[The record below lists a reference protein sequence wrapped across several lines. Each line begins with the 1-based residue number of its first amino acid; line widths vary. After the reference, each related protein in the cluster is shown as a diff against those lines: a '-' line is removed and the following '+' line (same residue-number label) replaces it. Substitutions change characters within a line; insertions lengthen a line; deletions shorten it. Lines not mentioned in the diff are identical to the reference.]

1 MEKEYIIIITSNSGD
16 LSKQIRISRK
26 KWKIIRILGLIVVL
40 SVITGIGFYGR
51 VYYQAARVKALESE
65 NRKLKEENKKIKE
78 LEEKLARAEELRA
91 KIYSMLGVDKSPE
104 IKSFVY
110 EGAGREIEP
119 LKEENLQ
126 FESFSRAMKPV
137 IKEIIKEERLIPQG
151 FPVRGVITRGFSLTH
166 PAVDIV
172 AAVGTPI
179 HVTADGVVKEV
190 KDDPYF
196 GKVVVIAHGK
206 TYETLYAHL
215 NDIIVKSGQS
225 VRKGDIIGHLGNT
238 GKSTGPHLHYEI
250 HSSGKPVDPMTY
262 LFNYASQTSKKR

>member
-1 MEKEYIIIITSNSGD
+1 MEKEYVIIITTNTGE

-26 KWKIIRILGLIVVL
+26 KWKIIRILGLIL
-40 SVITGIGFYGR
+40 ILLVIAGIGFYGR
-51 VYYQAARVKALESE
+51 AYYQAARVKALESE
-65 NRKLKEENKKIKE
+65 NRRLREENKKIKE

-110 EGAGREIEP
+110 EGAGREMEP
-119 LKEENLQ
+119 VKEENLQ

-137 IKEIIKEERLIPQG
+137 IKEIVKEERLIPHG
-151 FPVRGVITRGFSLTH
+151 FPVKGVITRGFSLTH

-190 KDDPYF
+190 KEDPYF
-196 GKVVVIAHGK
+196 GKVVIITHGK

-215 NDIIVKSGQS
+215 NDITVKTGQT
-225 VRKGDIIGHLGNT
+225 VRKGEIIGHLGNT

-250 HSSGKPVDPMTY
+250 HSAGKPVDPMAY